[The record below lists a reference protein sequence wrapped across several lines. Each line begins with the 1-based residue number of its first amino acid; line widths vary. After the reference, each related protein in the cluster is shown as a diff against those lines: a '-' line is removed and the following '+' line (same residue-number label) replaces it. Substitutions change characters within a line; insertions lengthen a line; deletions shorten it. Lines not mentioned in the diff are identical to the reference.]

1 MKFFS
6 NIVDKVKQARIK
18 KLFTSKKHRVTGDLV
33 HADWNHIASQI
44 DWMVKYLNTDLG
56 NAFAAFLDDVG
67 KARGYSDVSMKQ
79 AIHRV
84 KTSGNGIPVNLA
96 NDFRDWL
103 SDAVN
108 DKTDD
113 YTQDQR

>member
-1 MKFFS
+1 
-6 NIVDKVKQARIK
+6 
-18 KLFTSKKHRVTGDLV
+18 
-33 HADWNHIASQI
+33 
-44 DWMVKYLNTDLG
+44 MVKYLNTDLG

-103 SDAVN
+103 SDSVN

-113 YTQDQR
+113 YAQDQR